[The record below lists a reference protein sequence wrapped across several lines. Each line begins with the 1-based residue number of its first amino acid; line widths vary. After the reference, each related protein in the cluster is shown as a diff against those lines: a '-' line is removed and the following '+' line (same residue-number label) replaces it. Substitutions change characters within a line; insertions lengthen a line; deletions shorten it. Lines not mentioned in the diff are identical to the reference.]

1 VGVIDVLNRTGL
13 FMWSI
18 SEVAAQPWTTP
29 CARFAQ
35 RAQRRLLDRPLMR
48 AARAAGVPLLYT
60 LYRALPAARDA
71 SMGAAK

>member
-1 VGVIDVLNRTGL
+1 MLL
-13 FMWSI
+13 F
-18 SEVAAQPWTTP
+18 AAQPWTTP

-35 RAQRRLLDRPLMR
+35 RAQRRLLDRPLTR